1 MRSLTTVNEE
11 KDRKGLLKPLTY
23 KEKYLIYYKWGLENS
38 QSQKENQPNKPINMF
53 NPSKE
58 GVKMVKLKSQK
69 SNKDENPYQDNSYN
83 FEKYS

>member
-38 QSQKENQPNKPINMF
+38 
-53 NPSKE
+53 
-58 GVKMVKLKSQK
+58 
-69 SNKDENPYQDNSYN
+69 
-83 FEKYS
+83 